1 MPRYLL
7 CSTPIQGHVA
17 PMLAIGQHLVARGHA
32 VTVIT
37 GSRFRDAVVGIGAE
51 HRSLSGAADYDDR
64 ALWDDEEEKFNLRL
78 MREGMETICVLP
90 MREQAHAMER
100 AIDDLEPHAILVD
113 SAFVGAVPLLLDDPA
128 TRPPVLAAGVV
139 PLAQSSVDVAPIGL
153 GLPPATS
160 PFGRL
165 RNRALNVLIAQMVF
179 RRTQRLADGILQEL
193 GRPRLDRFVLDLS
206 GLFDRFLQLSPP
218 EFEYPRRDLSANVRF
233 VGTVLPAGPIGV
245 PLPTWWPELDDE
257 RPVVH
262 VSQGTIDNHDLGLL
276 VRPTIEALAGRDI
289 LVVAATGGRP
299 IDELRGL
306 PANTRAAE
314 FLPYDQ
320 LFPKTDVF
328 VTNAGFGGV
337 QFALSHGVPVVAAG
351 QGADKPDV
359 AMRVQWSGVGLN
371 LRTRAPAADA
381 IGAAVERLL
390 VEPGFRAR
398 ARELAAHIAE
408 LRTLEVIEQELA
420 AVVTA
425 RRSR

>member
-1 MPRYLL
+1 MPSYLL
-7 CSTPIQGHVA
+7 CSSPIQGHVA

-32 VTVIT
+32 VTMIT
-37 GSRFRDAVVGIGAE
+37 GSRFQDAVVGIGAE

-64 ALWDDEEEKFNLRL
+64 TMWDDEEEKFNLRL
-78 MREGMETICVLP
+78 MREGMETIFVLP

-100 AIDDLEPHAILVD
+100 AIKDLEPRAILVD
-113 SAFVGAVPLLLDDPA
+113 SAFMGAVPLLLDDLA
-128 TRPPVLAAGVV
+128 TRRPVLAAGVV

-160 PFGRL
+160 PVGRL
-165 RNRALNVLIAQMVF
+165 RNRALNVLLPNVVF
-179 RRTQRLADGILQEL
+179 RRTQRLADGILREL
-193 GRPRLDRFVLDLS
+193 GRPRLDRFVLDVS

-233 VGTVLPAGPIGV
+233 VGTVLPAGPIGA
-245 PLPTWWPELDDE
+245 PLPTWWSELDDE

-262 VSQGTIDNHDLGLL
+262 VSQGTIDNHDFGLL

-299 IDELRGL
+299 IDGLGAL
-306 PANTRAAE
+306 PANAHAAE
-314 FLPYDQ
+314 FLPYDL

-337 QFALSHGVPVVAAG
+337 QFALSHGVPIVAAG

-371 LRTRAPAADA
+371 LRTRSPSAGA
-381 IGAAVERLL
+381 IRAAVERLL

-398 ARELAAHIAE
+398 AREIAAHNAE
-408 LRTLEVIEQELA
+408 LRTMDVIEQELEA
-420 AVVTA
+420 AA
-425 RRSR
+425 PIRPAG

>member
-1 MPRYLL
+1 MPSYLL

-17 PMLAIGQHLVARGHA
+17 PMLAIGQHLVSRGHG

-37 GSRFRDAVVGIGAE
+37 GSRFRDAVMGIGAE

-64 ALWDDEEEKFNLRL
+64 TLWDDEEEKFNLRL
-78 MREGMETICVLP
+78 MREGMESIFVLP

-100 AIDDLEPHAILVD
+100 AIHDLEPRAILVD
-113 SAFVGAVPLLLDDPA
+113 SAFMGAVPLLLDDPA

-160 PFGRL
+160 PIGRL
-165 RNRALNVLIAQMVF
+165 RNRALNSLLPNVVF
-179 RRTQRLADGILQEL
+179 RRTQRLADGILREL
-193 GRPRLDRFVLDLS
+193 GRPPLDRFVLDVS
-206 GLFDRFLQLSPP
+206 SLFDRFLQLSPP

-233 VGTVLPAGPIGV
+233 VGTVLPAGPIGP
-245 PLPTWWPELDDE
+245 PLPAWWHELDDE

-262 VSQGTIDNHDLGLL
+262 VSQGTIDNHDFGLL
-276 VRPTIEALAGRDI
+276 VRPTIEALEGRNI

-299 IDELRGL
+299 LDELGAL
-306 PANTRAAE
+306 PANARAAE
-314 FLPYDQ
+314 FLPYNL

-337 QFALSHGVPVVAAG
+337 QFALSHGVPIVAAG

-371 LRTRAPAADA
+371 LKTRSPSVGA

-398 ARELAAHIAE
+398 AGDLAAHNAE
-408 LRTLEVIEQELA
+408 LRTLDVIEQELA
-420 AVVTA
+420 TA
-425 RRSR
+425 KTVRSAG